1 VSSHLLVQHVSHCV
15 SYGAARSTPA
25 MLDALTRIVEASFD
39 EKPTLVSKY
48 ALPAAMSTL
57 MNGRGAETNA
67 AVRALLKE
75 LERKIGREPL
85 LSHAAMRSAA
95 AKAKLEEALS

>member
-1 VSSHLLVQHVSHCV
+1 
-15 SYGAARSTPA
+15 
-25 MLDALTRIVEASFD
+25 
-39 EKPTLVSKY
+39 
-48 ALPAAMSTL
+48 
-57 MNGRGAETNA
+57 
-67 AVRALLKE
+67 LKE

>member
-1 VSSHLLVQHVSHCV
+1 
-15 SYGAARSTPA
+15 
-25 MLDALTRIVEASFD
+25 
-39 EKPTLVSKY
+39 
-48 ALPAAMSTL
+48 
-57 MNGRGAETNA
+57 
-67 AVRALLKE
+67 VRALLKE